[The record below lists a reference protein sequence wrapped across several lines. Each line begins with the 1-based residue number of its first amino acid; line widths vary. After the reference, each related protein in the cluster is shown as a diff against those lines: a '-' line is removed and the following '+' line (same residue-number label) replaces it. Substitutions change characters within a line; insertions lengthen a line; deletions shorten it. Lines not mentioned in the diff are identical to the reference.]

1 MAETKGEPVEFIRE
15 LDGFTGDA
23 CLVKR
28 DGKHYVVSTTY
39 AFGTGLETL
48 IFPADAA
55 AVAEGSDVA
64 PPSLTSRRVA
74 RTSGRTSDKGLH
86 GAVAA
91 IRKTKALG
99 SRAHPGNA
107 HSRYLAIRR
116 GLWGRYRGRARSGQC
131 CGGFGT
137 IHSGRPSQ
145 RRSGVA
151 ACTIGDEGGPLPLAI
166 DKRCLL

>member
-55 AVAEGSDVA
+55 GNVASWAEVGG
-64 PPSLTSRRVA
+64 
-74 RTSGRTSDKGLH
+74 GRGIGRS
-86 GAVAA
+86 
-91 IRKTKALG
+91 
-99 SRAHPGNA
+99 
-107 HSRYLAIRR
+107 LAIADFAKR
-116 GLWGRYRGRARSGQC
+116 GPDAWE
-131 CGGFGT
+131 
-137 IHSGRPSQ
+137 
-145 RRSGVA
+145 
-151 ACTIGDEGGPLPLAI
+151 DE
-166 DKRCLL
+166 